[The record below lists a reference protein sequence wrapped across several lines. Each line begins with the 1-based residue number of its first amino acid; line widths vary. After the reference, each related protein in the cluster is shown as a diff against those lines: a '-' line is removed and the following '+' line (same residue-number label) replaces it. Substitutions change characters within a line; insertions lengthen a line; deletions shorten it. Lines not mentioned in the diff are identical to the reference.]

1 MGINLQGIFWSVVT
15 SVALL
20 MLIVLALFLGI
31 LAFAAEMPNVGY
43 QAIINS
49 FMVGSAVLGT
59 SIASLGAV
67 CPSTRHVI
75 SAGMAKYLRD
85 HDAGSFSFSL
95 NEQLVKVLN
104 RAERTH
110 LRRASASSIS
120 KKQD

>member
-31 LAFAAEMPNVGY
+31 LAFAAETPNVGY

-59 SIASLGAV
+59 SIASLGAF
-67 CPSTRHVI
+67 
-75 SAGMAKYLRD
+75 ALALGM
-85 HDAGSFSFSL
+85 
-95 NEQLVKVLN
+95 
-104 RAERTH
+104 
-110 LRRASASSIS
+110 
-120 KKQD
+120 

>member
-59 SIASLGAV
+59 SIASLGAF
-67 CPSTRHVI
+67 
-75 SAGMAKYLRD
+75 ALALGM
-85 HDAGSFSFSL
+85 
-95 NEQLVKVLN
+95 
-104 RAERTH
+104 
-110 LRRASASSIS
+110 
-120 KKQD
+120 